1 MWFISYIMMYSININ
16 IKHCSIYNMVLWFSS
31 ILGFFSNTR
40 VVYGL
45 ISTAVRPPGL
55 LLAKAMKYF
64 TVSMATLVSGGLRL
78 IFLAIKS
85 WTVVHKSPAGLVV
98 SLYLKGL
105 ALCFTAVVRLQ
116 DWHWITTKKKK
127 KSTSFSCSVLSC
139 EHTVK
144 SGSKCERKKERKVK
158 F

>member
-127 KSTSFSCSVLSC
+127 NPLHLAVLYC
-139 EHTVK
+139 HVNIQWKVAVNVK
-144 SGSKCERKKERKVK
+144 ERKKER
-158 F
+158 